1 MKSKEKEVYLLL
13 KRIPR
18 GKVTTYG
25 DIARKLNINPRQVGR
40 ILSRNEHPIEFPC
53 YKVVRSDGNL
63 GGYTIKG
70 KNNRDTLKIK
80 ARKLLEDEVKVNNG
94 RVDKAFFYS
103 FR

>member
-70 KNNRDTLKIK
+70 KIIETRLKSK
-80 ARKLLEDEVKVNNG
+80 QG
-94 RVDKAFFYS
+94 S
-103 FR
+103 F